1 MYDNI
6 PYELQELDHWCCFKI
21 EQGTNGRKTKRPY
34 NPLTNE
40 LAKSNDESTWVS
52 FEDAASLSVNYDG
65 VGFFFKEPYIGV
77 DLDDVSEEITEYLE
91 NDDSDN
97 IISEFI
103 DVLETYAEI
112 SPSGN
117 GIHLI
122 LKGELPPKGRRR
134 GNVEIYDKGRFFTMT
149 GKNIGGYQGITEDEM
164 NKLSYLHSKYILKP
178 DTEKKV
184 INTSKGFGN
193 DLSAEQ
199 IIDIAKKSKNGL
211 RFTTLFEGD
220 WSQFYSSQSE
230 ADLAFCNDLAFWT
243 ARDPHKMDE
252 IFRKSVLYRDK
263 WDNTHGD
270 DTYGNQTIS
279 KAIDGCQNEFIPEVS
294 PDNDFQ
300 IYVMDQDVKPAKK
313 NKRYSYD
320 DTGNAARLKDKFGDF
335 IRYNYTAKK
344 WMYYDGKRWKV
355 DDSGKMKT
363 LVDKVVAS
371 LKDEKIAAEHYEGYK
386 EEEIKKFRTRHW
398 KDSRNHNKKENMMK
412 ECQHLLPIH
421 NYNFDTDFSLFNT
434 QNGYI
439 NLNNGELLDHD
450 KNKYFT
456 KISNIEYTDK
466 ADCPKWEQFLDDI
479 FLGNQELI
487 KFIQRCIGYSLS
499 GYTTEQVL
507 FVLYGNGRNGKSV
520 FLDVIN
526 EVFGDYSTNIQPQV
540 IMTSKLGNNGGP
552 TPELAKLD
560 GARFVTT
567 TEPNEGDRFDEG
579 LLKQIT
585 GGDRISARKLHENSF
600 EFTPQL
606 KLWMATNHKPYVR
619 GTDEG
624 IWRRFVII
632 PFAKQIP
639 LHEVD
644 RELPQKLKEELPAI
658 IKWCVDGY
666 LEWQRI
672 GLSEPAIVK
681 EQRDEYRAEM
691 DSTELFIRDVCETGE
706 TKFIRTSQL
715 FKAYDTWA
723 RDNHQYRMSN
733 KKFRT
738 EMEKKFTVK
747 KSSYEYYQG
756 IQIEDDNYKPSFT
769 IKNY

>member
-40 LAKSNDESTWVS
+40 FAKSNDESTWVS

-65 VGFFFKEPYIGV
+65 IGFFFKEPYVGV
-77 DLDDVSEEITEYLE
+77 DLDDVSQEITEYLE

-149 GKNIGGYQGITEDEM
+149 GKNIGGYRGVTEDEM

-220 WSQFYSSQSE
+220 WSQFYNSQSE
-230 ADLAFCNDLAFWT
+230 ADLALCNDLAFWT

-263 WDNTHGD
+263 WDETRGD

-313 NKRYSYD
+313 DKRYSYD
-320 DTGNAARLKDKFGDF
+320 DTGNAERLKDKFGDF
-335 IRYNYTAKK
+335 IRYNYTANS
-344 WMYYDGKRWKV
+344 WYYYDGKRWKK

-371 LKDEKIAAEHYEGYK
+371 LKDEKISAEHYEGYK
-386 EEEIKKFRTRHW
+386 DEEIKKFRTRHW

-421 NYNFDTDFSLFNT
+421 NHNFDTDFSLFNT

-672 GLSEPAIVK
+672 GLSEPEIVR

>member
-40 LAKSNDESTWVS
+40 FAKSNDESTWVS

-77 DLDDVSEEITEYLE
+77 DLDDVSQEITEYLE
-91 NDDSDN
+91 NNDSDN

-149 GKNIGGYQGITEDEM
+149 GKNIGGYRGITEDEM

-178 DTEKKV
+178 DTENKV

-220 WSQFYSSQSE
+220 WSQFYNSQSE

-243 ARDPHKMDE
+243 ARDLHKMDE

-270 DTYGNQTIS
+270 DTYGNQTIN

-320 DTGNAARLKDKFGDF
+320 DTGNAERLKDKFGDF
-335 IRYNYTAKK
+335 IRYNYTANS
-344 WMYYDGKRWKV
+344 WYYYDGKRWKK

-371 LKDEKIAAEHYEGYK
+371 LKDEKISAEHYEGYK

-398 KDSRNHNKKENMMK
+398 KDSRNHSKKENMMK

-421 NYNFDTDFSLFNT
+421 HHNFDTDFSLFNT

-439 NLNNGELLDHD
+439 DLNTGTLHDHE
-450 KNKYFT
+450 KNKFFT
-456 KISNIEYTDK
+456 KMSNTEYTDK
-466 ADCPKWEQFLDDI
+466 SDCPIWINFLNDI
-479 FLGNQELI
+479 FLGREELV
-487 KFIQRCIGYSLS
+487 KYIQRAIGYSLS

-507 FVLYGNGRNGKSV
+507 FVLFGNGRNGKSV
-520 FLDVIN
+520 FLEIMS
-526 EVFGDYSTNIQPQV
+526 EVFGEYATNIRPQA
-540 IMTSKLGNNGGP
+540 IMAGKNNSDAS
-552 TPELAKLD
+552 PEIAKLD

-579 LLKQIT
+579 LLKQLT
-585 GGDRISARKLHENSF
+585 GGDKVSARRLYENEF

-632 PFAKQIP
+632 PFEKQIP

-672 GLSEPAIVK
+672 GLSEPEIVK

>member
-1 MYDNI
+1 MYDKI

-77 DLDDVSEEITEYLE
+77 DLDDVSQEITEYLE

-193 DLSAEQ
+193 DLSADQ

-320 DTGNAARLKDKFGDF
+320 DTGNAERLKDKFGDF

-371 LKDEKIAAEHYEGYK
+371 LKDEKIAVEHYEGYK

-421 NYNFDTDFSLFNT
+421 NHNFDTDFSLFNT

-672 GLSEPAIVK
+672 GLSEPGIVK

-691 DSTELFIRDVCETGE
+691 DPIEIFLEECCVRKNEMTRIKSSVLF
-706 TKFIRTSQL
+706 Q
-715 FKAYDTWA
+715 AYDDWA
-723 RDNHQYRMSN
+723 KENNQYRMTNTKFGIEMKKKLKWLTSN
-733 KKFRT
+733 GVHYLGVELLK
-738 EMEKKFTVK
+738 EHNP
-747 KSSYEYYQG
+747 
-756 IQIEDDNYKPSFT
+756 NYFKL
-769 IKNY
+769 KM

>member
-40 LAKSNDESTWVS
+40 FAKSNDESTWVS

-65 VGFFFKEPYIGV
+65 IGFFFKEPYVGV
-77 DLDDVSEEITEYLE
+77 DLDDVSQEITEYLE
-91 NDDSDN
+91 SYDSDN

-149 GKNIGGYQGITEDEM
+149 GKNIGGYRGITEDEM

-263 WDNTHGD
+263 WDNTHGN

-320 DTGNAARLKDKFGDF
+320 DTGNAERLKDKFGDF
-335 IRYNYTAKK
+335 IRYNYTANS
-344 WMYYDGKRWKV
+344 WYYYDGKRWKK

-371 LKDEKIAAEHYEGYK
+371 LKDEKISAEHYEGYK
-386 EEEIKKFRTRHW
+386 DEEIKKFRTRHW

-421 NYNFDTDFSLFNT
+421 NHNFDTDFSLFNT

-672 GLSEPAIVK
+672 GLSEPEIVR

>member
-40 LAKSNDESTWVS
+40 FAKSNDESTWVS

-65 VGFFFKEPYIGV
+65 IGFFFKEPYVGV
-77 DLDDVSEEITEYLE
+77 DLDDVSQEITEYLE
-91 NDDSDN
+91 KSDSDN

-122 LKGELPPKGRRR
+122 LKGELPAKGRRR

-149 GKNIGGYQGITEDEM
+149 GKNIGGYRGITEDEM

-193 DLSAEQ
+193 DLSVEQ

-220 WSQFYSSQSE
+220 WSQFYNSQSE
-230 ADLAFCNDLAFWT
+230 ADLALCNDLAFWT

-263 WDNTHGD
+263 WDETRGE

-320 DTGNAARLKDKFGDF
+320 DTGNAERLKDKFGDF
-335 IRYNYTAKK
+335 IRYNYTANS
-344 WMYYDGKRWKV
+344 WYYYDGKRWKK

-371 LKDEKIAAEHYEGYK
+371 LKDEKISAEHYEGYK

-398 KDSRNHNKKENMMK
+398 KDSRNHSKKENMMK

-421 NYNFDTDFSLFNT
+421 HHNFDTDFSLFNT

-439 NLNNGELLDHD
+439 DLNTGTLHDHE
-450 KNKYFT
+450 KNKFFT
-456 KISNIEYTDK
+456 KMSNTEYTDK
-466 ADCPKWEQFLDDI
+466 SDCPIWINFLNDI
-479 FLGNQELI
+479 FLGREELV
-487 KFIQRCIGYSLS
+487 KYIQRAIGYSLS

-507 FVLYGNGRNGKSV
+507 FVLFGNGRNGKSV
-520 FLDVIN
+520 FLEIMN
-526 EVFGDYSTNIQPQV
+526 EVFGEYATNIRPQA
-540 IMTSKLGNNGGP
+540 IMAGKNNSDAS
-552 TPELAKLD
+552 PEIAKLD

-579 LLKQIT
+579 LLKQLT
-585 GGDRISARKLHENSF
+585 GGDKVSARRLYENEF

-632 PFAKQIP
+632 PFEKQIP

-672 GLSEPAIVK
+672 GLAEPQIIK
-681 EQRDEYRAEM
+681 EQRDEYRVEM
-691 DSTELFIRDVCETGE
+691 DPIEMFLDECCEINPLAKVNSTELYN
-706 TKFIRTSQL
+706 
-715 FKAYDTWA
+715 AYSSWA
-723 RDNHQYRMSN
+723 KDNHQYLMNNTKFGKEIVKRFER
-733 KKFRT
+733 KK
-738 EMEKKFTVK
+738 
-747 KSSYEYYQG
+747 YQG
-756 IQIEDDNYKPSFT
+756 RKHYYGIDLKPETKQDLNKFML
-769 IKNY
+769 NL

>member
-21 EQGTNGRKTKRPY
+21 EKGTNGRKTKRPY

-40 LAKSNDESTWVS
+40 FAKSNDESTWVS

-65 VGFFFKEPYIGV
+65 IGFFFKEPYVGV
-77 DLDDVSEEITEYLE
+77 DLDDVSQEITEYLE

-149 GKNIGGYQGITEDEM
+149 GKNIGGYRGITEDEM

-220 WSQFYSSQSE
+220 WSQFYNSQSE
-230 ADLAFCNDLAFWT
+230 ADLALCNDLAFWT

-263 WDNTHGD
+263 WDETRGD

-313 NKRYSYD
+313 DKRYSYD
-320 DTGNAARLKDKFGDF
+320 DTGNAERLKDKFGDF
-335 IRYNYTAKK
+335 IRYNYTANS
-344 WMYYDGKRWKV
+344 WYYYDGKRWKK

-371 LKDEKIAAEHYEGYK
+371 LKDEKISAEHYEGYK
-386 EEEIKKFRTRHW
+386 DEEIKKFRTRHW

-421 NYNFDTDFSLFNT
+421 NHNFDTDFSLFNT

-672 GLSEPAIVK
+672 GLSEPEIVR